1 MKGSAVMKK
10 KGKILLGVSAVVAGA
25 VTAAVTSY
33 AITKS
38 LVKVALDREEPK
50 LYKKAKNRISGNENT
65 KEILEQIEAYSKQ
78 FEEIPLEV
86 VEITA
91 RDGEKLTGHLFNN
104 PNAKRIIIAMHGW
117 RSSWSK
123 DFCAIYDF
131 WHNNGCSVL
140 YVEQRGQGQSGGNYM
155 GFGMIERFDCAD
167 WADYVSE
174 KISDTLPIYLAGV
187 SMGAATVL
195 MASSLDL
202 PVNVKGIIADCGFT
216 SAHEIWKHVVNNNM
230 RLSYTMFSSMA
241 DDLCKKRINMSSKD
255 YSTLE
260 ALNNT
265 DIPVLF
271 IHGSDDSFVPV
282 EMTYENYKAC
292 KSEKRLLIVPGAE
305 HGMSYVVDKNS
316 YENAVL
322 NFFKDFD

>member
-1 MKGSAVMKK
+1 MKK
-10 KGKILLGVSAVVAGA
+10 KNKILLGASAVLAGA

-33 AITKS
+33 ALTKN
-38 LVKVALDREEPK
+38 LVKIALDREEPK

-65 KEILEQIEAYSKQ
+65 KEILEQIEVLSKQ
-78 FEEIPLEV
+78 FVMQPLET
-86 VEITA
+86 VEIVA
-91 RDGEKLTGHLFNN
+91 RDGEKLTGHFYKNQ
-104 PNAKRIIIAMHGW
+104 NAKRIIIAMHGW
-117 RSSWSK
+117 RSSWAK
-123 DFCAIYDF
+123 DFCAIYEF
-131 WHNNGCSVL
+131 WHNNDCSVL
-140 YVEQRGQGQSGGNYM
+140 YVEQRGQGQSGGDYM

-167 WADYVSE
+167 WADYVNRE
-174 KISDTLPIYLAGV
+174 ISCDLPIYLAGV

-195 MASSLDL
+195 MASALDL
-202 PVNVKGIIADCGFT
+202 PYNVKGIIADCGFT
-216 SAHEIWKHVVNNNM
+216 SADEIWKHVVNNNM
-230 RLSYTMFSSMA
+230 RLSYTMFSSIA
-241 DDLCKKRINMSSKD
+241 DDLCKKCINIGSKE

-305 HGMSYVVDKNS
+305 HGMSYVVDKPS
-316 YENAVL
+316 YETTVL